1 MCRHNDG
8 FSEVEVP
15 RVRVTE
21 VRATENGTEN
31 APRLEIVDRTKR

>member
-1 MCRHNDG
+1 MCRHNCDFG
-8 FSEVEVP
+8 EVEVP

-31 APRLEIVDRTKR
+31 APRLEIVYRTKQ